1 MVMVSDP
8 PEDEYEEEAFVLP
21 SRVVHKAAPKQ
32 QEEKEQQV
40 EQQEEEEYIE
50 EYEIDVKDE
59 L

>member
-8 PEDEYEEEAFVLP
+8 PEDEYDEEAFVLP
-21 SRVVHKAAPKQ
+21 SKFVASQSTPKQEEKKQ
-32 QEEKEQQV
+32 QEA
-40 EQQEEEEYIE
+40 EEEEVYIE